1 MLIKSVVLGPV
12 FALGLATVCN
22 AAIIPAPAGSNAAGI
37 VKVAE
42 GCGPG
47 FWRGPNGFCHR
58 GGAYGAGYVRP
69 CPPGM
74 HLGAEGHRCWP
85 N

>member
-1 MLIKSVVLGPV
+1 MIPKIIFGAILAI
-12 FALGLATVCN
+12 GLATSAN
-22 AAIIPAPAGSNAAGI
+22 AAVSVAPASGDLGI
-37 VKVAE
+37 VRIAE

-47 FWRGPNGFCHR
+47 FWRGPNGVCHH
-58 GGAYGAGYVRP
+58 GGAYGAGYVRA

>member
-1 MLIKSVVLGPV
+1 MTLKIIFGAIL
-12 FALGLATVCN
+12 AIGLAASAN
-22 AAIIPAPAGSNAAGI
+22 AAVSVAPVGGDLGIIR
-37 VKVAE
+37 VAE

-47 FWRGPNGFCHR
+47 FWRGPNGVCHH

-74 HLGAEGHRCWP
+74 HLGAEGHRCWA

>member
-1 MLIKSVVLGPV
+1 MTLKIIFGAIL
-12 FALGLATVCN
+12 AIGLAVSAN
-22 AAIIPAPAGSNAAGI
+22 AAVSVAPAGSDLGI
-37 VKVAE
+37 IRVAE

-47 FWRGPNGFCHR
+47 FWRGPNGVCHH

-74 HLGAEGHRCWP
+74 HLGAEGHRCWS